1 MMRKPYSA
9 PNYDDPVEWLT
20 PPDYYHAPLR
30 AGDHT
35 IPVAANA
42 AIVTFTVKAG
52 PNGQTMITV
61 SVKSGGA

>member
-1 MMRKPYSA
+1 MRKPYST

-20 PPDYYHAPLR
+20 PPEYYHGPLR

-42 AIVTFTVKAG
+42 AIVTFMVEAG
-52 PNGQTMITV
+52 PNSQSIIV
-61 SVKSGGA
+61 VVRSGGA